1 MARPRSFDIE
11 QALDAALRVFWRQG
25 FLNASLSELTAEMG
39 LNKPSLY
46 AAFGDKEHLYIAA
59 LGRYAEQQ
67 LSGPAQQMLSN
78 PDGRAAVQHFLL
90 SLAVLFSDPKLP
102 GGCFIVTGAGD
113 CGTSAMSQVVE
124 DALQQALQSSEQL
137 LRDRLV
143 RAKDDAQLPEDASPD
158 ALAAFFIATV
168 AGMSVMARN
177 GATRHKLNQVVAA
190 AMGVWGLPQP
200 APSGHRKASPPNTG
214 VARPFRT

>member
-1 MARPRSFDIE
+1 MK
-11 QALDAALRVFWRQG
+11 
-25 FLNASLSELTAEMG
+25 ASLSELTAEMG
-39 LNKPSLY
+39 INKPSLY
-46 AAFGDKEHLYIAA
+46 AAFGDKERLYLTA
-59 LGRYAEQQ
+59 LSRYAERR
-67 LSGPAQQMLSN
+67 LSGLAARLLAN
-78 PDGRAAVQHFLL
+78 PDGRDAMQEFLRALAA
-90 SLAVLFSDPKLP
+90 LFADPQLP

-214 VARPFRT
+214 VARPVRT